1 MWRWSTFEVLVLL
14 VYLILFTS
22 SYLTQ
27 TFTII
32 KNKSSKNVDMFAF
45 VRLCIG
51 QSFFTIYSFTLKR
64 IGFFLG
70 SALTMLS
77 LIILSIFIFKY
88 RGTKDVA
95 QKRIP

>member
-22 SYLTQ
+22 SYLSQ

-45 VRLCIG
+45 VRLCVG
-51 QSFFTIYSFTLKR
+51 QSFFTIYSFELKR

-88 RGTKDVA
+88 RGA
-95 QKRIP
+95 KRVIKREIP